1 MNKKQL
7 GFTGYC
13 LLIGMLS
20 ILILGMS
27 ACSAKTSSAA
37 PFQPSSVSETTSNP
51 PAPTL
56 SSVSVTGNQ
65 NGNLAV
71 GSSTQFTAVGT
82 YSDGSSANINS
93 MVSWN
98 SSNSGI
104 ASIGSNGSATGL
116 TAGTTNITASASG
129 VYSSPVALT
138 VSQSFGPTS
147 FNIGTTSGNFSI
159 PTVSAGDTVNFQFT
173 AAGSLVYYSVLDPN
187 NNIILTGDGGNKVAS
202 GQGTFIASSSG
213 TYTINFKS
221 SGIVTPSVMTVNG
234 SIY

>member
-1 MNKKQL
+1 MNKKLL
-7 GFTGYC
+7 GLTGYC
-13 LLIGMLS
+13 LLIGLIS
-20 ILILGMS
+20 IIILGMS
-27 ACSAKTSSAA
+27 ACSSKTSSNASG
-37 PFQPSSVSETTSNP
+37 QNSTSIP

-56 SSVSVTGNQ
+56 TSISITENPF
-65 NGNLAV
+65 GNLAA

-82 YSDGSSANINS
+82 YSDGSSLNINS

-104 ASIGSNGSATGL
+104 ANIGSNGSATGL
-116 TAGTTNITASASG
+116 MAGTTNITASASG

-147 FNIGTTSGNFSI
+147 FNIGTSSGNFTV

-221 SGIVTPSVMTVNG
+221 SGILTPSVMTVNG

>member
-1 MNKKQL
+1 MNKKLL

-13 LLIGMLS
+13 LLIGLIS
-20 ILILGMS
+20 ITILGMS
-27 ACSAKTSSAA
+27 ACSSKTSSN
-37 PFQPSSVSETTSNP
+37 SSGQNSP
-51 PAPTL
+51 PTPTL
-56 SSVSVTGNQ
+56 TSISVTENPS
-65 NGNLAV
+65 GNLAA
-71 GSSTQFTAVGT
+71 GFSAQFTAVGT
-82 YSDGSSANINS
+82 YSDSSSANINS

-116 TAGTTNITASASG
+116 TAGTTNITAAVSG

-147 FNIGTTSGNFSI
+147 FNIGTSSGNFTV

-173 AAGSLVYYSVLDPN
+173 AAGAPVYYSVLDPN